1 MNIKSGIL
9 NIIDTDSKS
18 YFLLKTDNKTLKLI
32 GKTPYVETKCIAFN
46 AEDKNYLIVITR
58 FNKNNSLIYYG
69 VFDYSDMNTK
79 MKFDKF
85 IFDNHINFCVCS
97 KLNKYAFKTKN
108 TIKSFLA
115 SYNKNIINTR
125 WSNEDLD
132 IFLYN
137 INEPNVITKLFVT
150 A

>member
-1 MNIKSGIL
+1 
-9 NIIDTDSKS
+9 
-18 YFLLKTDNKTLKLI
+18 
-32 GKTPYVETKCIAFN
+32 
-46 AEDKNYLIVITR
+46 
-58 FNKNNSLIYYG
+58 
-69 VFDYSDMNTK
+69 

-108 TIKSFLA
+108 TINSFLV

-137 INEPNVITKLFVT
+137 INEPNIITKLFVI